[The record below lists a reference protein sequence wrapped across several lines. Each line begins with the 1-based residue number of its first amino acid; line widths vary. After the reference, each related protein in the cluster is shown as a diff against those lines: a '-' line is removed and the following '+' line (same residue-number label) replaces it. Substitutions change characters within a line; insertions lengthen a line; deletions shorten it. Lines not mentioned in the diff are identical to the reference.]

1 MKKRWFCKPR
11 RKLRAN
17 RHLAAALALA
27 LASLVAA
34 GEAAWGSTPAW
45 VRSAADVP
53 LPKYP
58 DDTKA
63 VLLLHEQATTV
74 GANGDVTTRYR
85 RVYRILRPE
94 GRSFGIVTVEYDN
107 ETRLNYLR
115 AWCIAPGGKDYEA
128 KEKDALES
136 SLSLDS
142 LYVDVRRKVLS
153 IPGSEPGSVVAYEY
167 EQRQRP
173 TVPQDVWWFQDE
185 VPVRQARYALV
196 LPPSWEYHNSWIN
209 STPRKPEQTGSNAW
223 TWEVSDVPPVEEES
237 DMPAWEALAGR
248 MGVTYFAPGAA
259 PGESHASW
267 KEIGAWYSRLASAQ
281 RQDTPAIRQSV
292 ADLTAGQTEIWGK
305 VQALARF
312 VQSNIRYVAI
322 EIGAGGYQP
331 HAAQVT
337 FANRYGDCK
346 DKATLLAAMLG
357 VIGVKSW
364 YVLVN
369 SRRSVVNPDFP
380 TMLGFDH
387 VILAIQIP
395 DTQQPRLWAREDHKQ
410 LGPILYFD
418 PTDPY
423 VPLNYLPE
431 SLQDSYGL
439 LVTDDGGELLK
450 LPLLPASLNRL
461 ILSAKMTLQA
471 DGNVSGD
478 VLELFWG
485 APAIE
490 LRTQLLSVPEASR
503 QALLEKF
510 LSSSSGAFALEGARV
525 EGLDKIEDNLTV
537 SYHFTASNYA
547 KSAGD
552 LLLLRPHLRGTAY
565 ALDTPEKER
574 KNPVEFPT
582 TLGESETVEIHL
594 PDGYQVD
601 ELPPPTKVD
610 NGLLSYMSGVEA
622 DGGVVQYKQLYQ
634 IKQVL
639 VPTTKLSDLR
649 QFYQQVNSD
658 EQASIVLK
666 HRVVDHPR

>member
-1 MKKRWFCKPR
+1 MKEWQFCKPKRTLRLNR
-11 RKLRAN
+11 RIT
-17 RHLAAALALA
+17 AALALA
-27 LASLVAA
+27 MTSLVTA

-45 VRSAADVP
+45 VRSAADVT
-53 LPKYP
+53 LPKYAA
-58 DDTKA
+58 DTKA

-74 GANGDVTTRYR
+74 GASGDVTTRYR

-94 GRSFGIVTVEYDN
+94 GRAFGTVTVEYDS
-107 ETRLNYLR
+107 ETRLNYLK
-115 AWCIAPGGKDYEA
+115 AWCIPPDGKDYEA
-128 KEKDALES
+128 KEKDAVES

-142 LYVDVRRKVLS
+142 LYEDVHRKVLS
-153 IPGSEPGSVVAYEY
+153 LPGSEPGSVVAYEY

-173 TVPQDVWWFQDE
+173 MVPQDVWWFQDE
-185 VPVRQARYALV
+185 VPVRQARYQLV
-196 LPPSWEYHNSWIN
+196 LPPSWEYHSFWMNAS
-209 STPRKPEQTGSNAW
+209 SRQPQQTGSNAW
-223 TWEVSDVPPVEEES
+223 TWEVSDVTPVEDES

-248 MGVTYFAPGAA
+248 MGVTYYGPGASA
-259 PGESHASW
+259 GESHASW
-267 KEIGAWYSRLASAQ
+267 RDIGAWYSQLASAQ
-281 RQDTPAIRQSV
+281 RQDTPAIRESV
-292 ADLTAGQTEIWGK
+292 AELTAGQTETWGK
-305 VQALARF
+305 VEALARF

-337 FANRYGDCK
+337 FTNRYGDCK

-357 VIGVKSW
+357 AIGVKAR

-380 TMLGFDH
+380 TMLDFDH

-395 DTQQPRLWAREDHKQ
+395 DAMQPRLWAREDNKQ

-423 VPLNYLPE
+423 VPLGYLPE

-439 LVTDDGGELLK
+439 LVTDDGGELVK
-450 LPLLPASLNRL
+450 LPLLAASLNRL
-461 ILSAKMTLQA
+461 ILSAKMTLQT

-478 VLELFWG
+478 VMEMFWG
-485 APAIE
+485 APATE
-490 LRTQLLSVPEASR
+490 LRTQLLSVPEATR
-503 QALLEKF
+503 QAVLEKF
-510 LSSSSGAFALEGARV
+510 LSSSTGAFVLEGARV
-525 EGLDKIEDNLTV
+525 DGLDKIENNLTV

-547 KSAGD
+547 KSAGE
-552 LLLLRPHLRGTAY
+552 LLLLRPHFRGTAY

-582 TLGESETVEIHL
+582 TIGESESVEIHL

-610 NGLLSYMSGVEA
+610 NDLWSYTSAVET

-639 VPTTKLSDLR
+639 VPSTKLSELR
-649 QFYQQVNSD
+649 QFYRQVNSN

-666 HRVVDHPR
+666 CRPADQPH